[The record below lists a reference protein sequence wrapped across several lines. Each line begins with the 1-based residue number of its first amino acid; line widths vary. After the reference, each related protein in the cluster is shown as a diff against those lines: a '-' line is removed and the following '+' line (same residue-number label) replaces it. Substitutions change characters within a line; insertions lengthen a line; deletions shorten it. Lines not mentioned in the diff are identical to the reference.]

1 LVGNFVDHFTD
12 EGRIAMQKCIR
23 TLIAAALLALL
34 FGCAATGEN
43 TEDQTGLQPD
53 ATAQPEWTGQ
63 PGQEVY
69 SYPYGQAP
77 TGYESYD
84 FYDTTGGAIAAV
96 QPGAAPGAAGAGAV
110 SADRVV
116 YFDYDSAQI
125 RADSRPVLEANARAM
140 VGNPK
145 IITQLEGHTDERGS
159 SEYNIG
165 LGERRANSV
174 RQFMI
179 AMGVSPQQIRVVSYG
194 KERPAAFGSDE
205 RSYALNRRVE
215 IVY

>member
-1 LVGNFVDHFTD
+1 
-12 EGRIAMQKCIR
+12 MQKFIR
-23 TLIAAALLALL
+23 TLIAAVSLALL

-43 TEDQTGLQPD
+43 TEDQAGVQPD
-53 ATAQPEWTGQ
+53 ATAQPGAGQ

-77 TGYESYD
+77 SGYESYD
-84 FYDTTGGAIAAV
+84 FYDTTGGASPSYAGV
-96 QPGAAPGAAGAGAV
+96 QPGAAPGAARAGAGGGAV
-110 SADRVV
+110 AADRVV
-116 YFDYDSAQI
+116 YFDFDSAQI
-125 RADSRPVLEANARAM
+125 RADSRPVIEANARAM
-140 VGNPK
+140 AGNPQ

-159 SEYNIG
+159 REYNIA